1 MFSAAHFCINFFVC
15 VLKRKGMTTKKPE
28 EATYFMA
35 ANSSRILEK
44 IQIHFE
50 INFVSLNDS
59 IQHFEFVCFLS
70 CFLGQKIKCS

>member
-1 MFSAAHFCINFFVC
+1 
-15 VLKRKGMTTKKPE
+15 MTTKKPE

-44 IQIHFE
+44 IQINFE